1 VVEGRLVIHS
11 RLAVRPVTLE
21 DVSHELRAIAQE
33 TLQIVKQGGYR
44 AVSGR
49 EVRLA
54 EGVAHAVAGT
64 RLYLPAEEVAVS
76 APAGAAPAVRV
87 TNETTLSAARRLG
100 DGVAGLVFA
109 SAKSPGGGFLNG
121 AQAQEESIA
130 RASALYACQ
139 TAVPQFYTFHR
150 QQRDLRYSDQVIY
163 SPAVP
168 VFRGDDGMLLPRP
181 YPVSFLTAAAPN
193 LGTVIAAQPE
203 LAGAVPAMLGARA
216 ARVLQVAA
224 GHGHRLLVLGAWGC
238 GVFRNDPVLVAGIF
252 ADLLARSGGWFDQ
265 VVFAVHDRQP
275 GTPTYAAFASAL
287 T

>member
-1 VVEGRLVIHS
+1 M
-11 RLAVRPVTLE
+11 RPVTIE
-21 DVSHELRAIAQE
+21 NVSHGLRGIAQE
-33 TLQIVKQGGYR
+33 TLQIVTQGGYR
-44 AVSGR
+44 AVLGR

-64 RLYLPAEEVAVS
+64 RLYVPGEEVATA
-76 APAGAAPAVRV
+76 APAGARLIIRV

-100 DGVAGLVFA
+100 DGVACLVFA

-139 TAVPQFYTFHR
+139 TAVPQFYAFHR

-168 VFRGDDGMLLPRP
+168 VFRDDDGTLLPQP

-193 LGTVIAAQPE
+193 LGAVIASQPE
-203 LAGAVPAMLGARA
+203 LAGTVPAVLGARA

-238 GVFRNDPVLVAGIF
+238 GVFRNDPGLVAGVF

-265 VVFAVHDRQP
+265 VVFAVYDRQP
-275 GTPTYAAFASAL
+275 GTPTYAAFVSAL